1 MLILQ
6 DFKQN
11 ITEIQNHSQGSEGT
25 VQYAQVMPK
34 KNQSA
39 C

>member
-6 DFKQN
+6 EFKQN
-11 ITEIQNHSQGSEGT
+11 ITEIENHSQGT
-25 VQYAQVMPK
+25 VQYAHVMPK